1 MGSVS
6 RIGALRCPA
15 REEAASASG
24 KLLPDATTAT
34 LDVVEG
40 NAVCDTI
47 SMVSYLVLPDI
58 LVIDVADALA
68 INPAP
73 AKAAEVKKT
82 LDSTAVI
89 LLKQVTV
96 FLLMVL
102 PLSSLIGSCLKV

>member
-1 MGSVS
+1 M
-6 RIGALRCPA
+6 
-15 REEAASASG
+15 
-24 KLLPDATTAT
+24 
-34 LDVVEG
+34 
-40 NAVCDTI
+40 
-47 SMVSYLVLPDI
+47 
-58 LVIDVADALA
+58 ADALA

-73 AKAAEVKKT
+73 AQAAEVKKT

>member
-24 KLLPDATTAT
+24 KLLPDVTTAA
-34 LDVVEG
+34 LDAAEG

-47 SMVSYLVLPDI
+47 AMVSYLVLPDI

-68 INPAP
+68 VNPVP
-73 AKAAEVKKT
+73 AKAAEAKKM
-82 LDSTAVI
+82 LDNTAVI
-89 LLKQVTV
+89 LLKRVAV
-96 FLLMVL
+96 FRFTVL
-102 PLSSLIGSCLKV
+102 PLSSLIGNCLKV

>member
-1 MGSVS
+1 
-6 RIGALRCPA
+6 
-15 REEAASASG
+15 
-24 KLLPDATTAT
+24 
-34 LDVVEG
+34 
-40 NAVCDTI
+40 
-47 SMVSYLVLPDI
+47 MVSYLVLPDI

-73 AKAAEVKKT
+73 AKAAEAKKT